1 MKHHIIK
8 LLSLALLVLIMH
20 DLSAQVN
27 ATATASAT
35 ILTGISITKIQ
46 DMNFGRLNPGSGGG
60 TASISTAGVVTPTGD
75 VTKLAGVTPTAA
87 SFTVSGETG
96 YTFSITLPSSDYT
109 ITDGSSHNM
118 TVNTFISDPATTG
131 TIAGGGTTLSVGAK
145 LTVSAGQVSGTYT
158 NGTGFTVTV
167 NYN

>member
-1 MKHHIIK
+1 MKQLKIK
-8 LLSLALLVLIMH
+8 FLFLGITFFTVNTIN
-20 DLSAQVN
+20 AQVN

-35 ILTGISITKIQ
+35 ILTGISITKVQ
-46 DMNFGRLNPGSGGG
+46 DMNFGRLNPGTGGG
-60 TASISTAGVVTPTGD
+60 TATISTAGVVTPTGD

-96 YTFSITLPSSDYT
+96 YTFTITLPSSDYT
-109 ITDGSSHNM
+109 ITDGSNTM
-118 TVNTFISDPATTG
+118 IVNTFLSSPSSSG
-131 TIAGGGTTLSVGAK
+131 TISGGGTTLSVGAK
-145 LTVSAGQVSGTYT
+145 LTISAGQASGTYT

>member
-1 MKHHIIK
+1 MRKFAK
-8 LLSLALLVLIMH
+8 QLFFYSLSAFFLNSV
-20 DLSAQVN
+20 SAQVN

-35 ILTGISITKIQ
+35 ILTGISITKVQ
-46 DMNFGRLNPGSGGG
+46 DMNFGRLNPGASGG
-60 TASISTAGVVTPTGD
+60 TATISTAGVVTPTGD
-75 VTKLAGVTPTAA
+75 VTKLAGATPTAA

-96 YTFSITLPSSDYT
+96 YTFSISLPTSDYT
-109 ITDGSSHNM
+109 ISYLTNNM

-131 TIAGGGTTLSVGAK
+131 TIVGGGTTLSVGAK
-145 LTVSAGQVSGTYT
+145 LTVASGQVSGTYT

>member
-1 MKHHIIK
+1 MKKYINK
-8 LLSLALLVLIMH
+8 VLFLLLLIVTS
-20 DLSAQVN
+20 DYLSAQVN

-35 ILTGISITKIQ
+35 ILTGISITKVQ
-46 DMNFGRLNPGSGGG
+46 DMNFGRLNPGTSGG
-60 TASISTAGVVTPTGD
+60 TATISTSGVVTPTGD
-75 VTKLAGVTPTAA
+75 VTKLAGVTATAA
-87 SFTVSGETG
+87 TFTVSGETG

-109 ITDGSSHNM
+109 ISYLTNNM
-118 TVNTFISDPATTG
+118 TVNTFVSDPTPTG

>member
-118 TVNTFISDPATTG
+118 TVNT
-131 TIAGGGTTLSVGAK
+131 LSVGAK